1 MVKLVRIVRGRI
13 IAELRTIR
21 TMVNQRFGDRL
32 RQLRKDGDW
41 SQEAF
46 AEASGL
52 DRSYFGS
59 VERGERNV
67 ALKNIEA
74 IAETFGL
81 TISELMDGV

>member
-1 MVKLVRIVRGRI
+1 MAKKDVQ
-13 IAELRTIR
+13 E
-21 TMVNQRFGDRL
+21 RFGDRL
-32 RQLRKDGDW
+32 RQLRHGAGL
-41 SQEAF
+41 SQETL

-52 DRSYFGS
+52 DRSYYGS

-74 IAETFGL
+74 LAAVFDL